1 MIGGGAYS
9 YPKDFLSNHPDAE
22 MDVVEIDAGLTELAK
37 KFFSLSDS
45 PQLKIFHQDGRVFLK
60 NTENKYD
67 VIFIDAFAS
76 SVPFHLTT
84 KEFVDSVFEHLN
96 DGGVVIMNIIASV
109 EGENGKFLRAEYST
123 YKLFS
128 DFVRIL
134 PVQRPENGNAVQN
147 LILVALKPDASTGT
161 VQAVRFNEYL
171 GYAWTGDIKTDV
183 PALTD
188 DFAPVDQYLVKVF

>member
-147 LILVALKPDASTGT
+147 LILVALKPDTSTGT

-171 GYAWTGDIKTDV
+171 EHAWMGDIRTDV

>member
-1 MIGGGAYS
+1 M
-9 YPKDFLSNHPDAE
+9 
-22 MDVVEIDAGLTELAK
+22 
-37 KFFSLSDS
+37 
-45 PQLKIFHQDGRVFLK
+45 
-60 NTENKYD
+60 
-67 VIFIDAFAS
+67 
-76 SVPFHLTT
+76 PFHLTT
-84 KEFVDSVFEHLN
+84 KEFVGSVFEHLN

-134 PVQRPENGNAVQN
+134 PVQRPENGNSVQN